1 MNIRKLLVLAL
12 SCLCLPL
19 FSQEAALKLRTV
31 VIDPGHGGHD
41 SGCVSRD
48 RQTKEK
54 DLVLDIGKRLAE
66 KIRRECPD
74 VKVIMTRS
82 DDRFIEL
89 YDRAKIANK
98 ANANLFISIHVDA
111 VDTRRNTNWRTVN
124 GYTVYTMGESKNNAN
139 METIK
144 RENSVIL
151 LEDDY
156 TTKYQGFDP
165 NDTESYIFFSLM
177 QNANQEQSVHFGE
190 IVSREMGKG
199 GPFRHSKGIRQ
210 APFLVLWRT
219 AMPSVLVECGYITSE
234 GDLAALRSEE
244 GRDKIAA
251 RLCRGFRLYKA
262 EYEGVTLN
270 LPEPVEEPTPEPAPE
285 PAPEPVTEPAAQ
297 PVAAPAPAAQPAA
310 DTAAVRYGIQIM
322 ASGKKL
328 REGDPALK
336 GLSAQAVPSGV
347 LYKYIVSVSEKLS
360 TTRADLPAVKK
371 KFPDAFL
378 VKMDENGVTRVK

>member
-1 MNIRKLLVLAL
+1 MDGMNTRKLLVLVL

-41 SGCVSRD
+41 AGCVSRD

-111 VDTRRNTNWRTVN
+111 VDTRRNPNWRTVN

-190 IVSREMGKG
+190 IVSREMGNG

-219 AMPSVLVECGYITSE
+219 AMPSILVECGYITSE
-234 GDLAALRSEE
+234 GDLAVLRAEE

-251 RLCRGFRLYKA
+251 RLCRGFRIYKA
-262 EYEGVTLN
+262 EYEGTKQELEETK
-270 LPEPVEEPTPEPAPE
+270 PE
-285 PAPEPVTEPAAQ
+285 
-297 PVAAPAPAAQPAA
+297 A

-322 ASGKKL
+322 ASGKRL

-347 LYKYIVSVSEKLS
+347 LYKYIVSVSTELS
-360 TTRADLPAVKK
+360 TTRADLPSVKK

-378 VKMDENGVTRVK
+378 VKMDENGVIRLK

>member
-1 MNIRKLLVLAL
+1 MDGMNTRKLLVLVL

-41 SGCVSRD
+41 AGCVSRD

-111 VDTRRNTNWRTVN
+111 VDTRRNPNWRTVN

-190 IVSREMGKG
+190 IVSREMGKN

-234 GDLAALRSEE
+234 GDLAVLRTEE

-251 RLCRGFRLYKA
+251 RLCRGFRIYKA
-262 EYEGVTLN
+262 EYEGTKLE
-270 LPEPVEEPTPEPAPE
+270 LEETK
-285 PAPEPVTEPAAQ
+285 
-297 PVAAPAPAAQPAA
+297 PAA

-322 ASGKKL
+322 ASGKRL

-347 LYKYIVSVSEKLS
+347 LYKYIVSVSTELS
-360 TTRADLPAVKK
+360 TTRENLPSVKK

-378 VKMDENGVTRVK
+378 VKMDENGVNRVK

>member
-1 MNIRKLLVLAL
+1 MDGMNTRKLLVLVL

-41 SGCVSRD
+41 AGCVSRD

-111 VDTRRNTNWRTVN
+111 VDTRRNPNWRTVN

-190 IVSREMGKG
+190 IVSREMGKN

-234 GDLAALRSEE
+234 GDLATLRTEE
-244 GRDKIAA
+244 GRDLIAA
-251 RLCRGFRLYKA
+251 RLCRGFRIYKA
-262 EYEGVTLN
+262 EYEGTKLE
-270 LPEPVEEPTPEPAPE
+270 LEEIK
-285 PAPEPVTEPAAQ
+285 
-297 PVAAPAPAAQPAA
+297 PAA

-322 ASGKKL
+322 ASGKRL

-347 LYKYIVSVSEKLS
+347 LYKYIVSVSTELS
-360 TTRADLPAVKK
+360 TTRENLPSVKK

-378 VKMDENGVTRVK
+378 VKMDENGVNRVK

>member
-1 MNIRKLLVLAL
+1 MYSLYASIFLYLQSTNVRLFCE
-12 SCLCLPL
+12 STCLPL

-41 SGCVSRD
+41 AGCVSRD

-111 VDTRRNTNWRTVN
+111 VDTRRNPNWRTVN

-190 IVSREMGKG
+190 IVSREMGKN

-210 APFLVLWRT
+210 APFLVLWCT

-234 GDLAALRSEE
+234 GDLATLRTEE
-244 GRDKIAA
+244 GRDLIAA
-251 RLCRGFRLYKA
+251 RLCRG
-262 EYEGVTLN
+262 
-270 LPEPVEEPTPEPAPE
+270 
-285 PAPEPVTEPAAQ
+285 
-297 PVAAPAPAAQPAA
+297 
-310 DTAAVRYGIQIM
+310 VRYGIQIM
-322 ASGKKL
+322 ASGKRL

-347 LYKYIVSVSEKLS
+347 LYKYIVAVSTELS
-360 TTRADLPAVKK
+360 TTRENLPSVKK

-378 VKMDENGVTRVK
+378 VKMDENGVNRVK

>member
-1 MNIRKLLVLAL
+1 MDGMNTRKLLVLVL

-41 SGCVSRD
+41 AGCVSRD

-111 VDTRRNTNWRTVN
+111 VDTRRNPNWRTVN

-190 IVSREMGKG
+190 IVSREMGKN

-234 GDLAALRSEE
+234 GDLATLRTEE
-244 GRDKIAA
+244 GRDLIAA
-251 RLCRGFRLYKA
+251 RLCRGFRIYKA
-262 EYEGVTLN
+262 EYEGTKQELEEIK
-270 LPEPVEEPTPEPAPE
+270 PE
-285 PAPEPVTEPAAQ
+285 
-297 PVAAPAPAAQPAA
+297 A

-322 ASGKKL
+322 ASGKRL

-347 LYKYIVSVSEKLS
+347 LYKYIVAVSTELS
-360 TTRADLPAVKK
+360 TTRENLPSVKK

-378 VKMDENGVTRVK
+378 VKMDENGVNRVK

>member
-1 MNIRKLLVLAL
+1 MDGMNTRKLLVLVL

-41 SGCVSRD
+41 AGCVSRD

-111 VDTRRNTNWRTVN
+111 VDTRRNPNWRTVN

-190 IVSREMGKG
+190 IVSREMGKN

-234 GDLAALRSEE
+234 GDLATLRTEE
-244 GRDKIAA
+244 GRDLIAA
-251 RLCRGFRLYKA
+251 RLCRGFRIYKA
-262 EYEGVTLN
+262 EYEGTKLE
-270 LPEPVEEPTPEPAPE
+270 LEETKPE
-285 PAPEPVTEPAAQ
+285 
-297 PVAAPAPAAQPAA
+297 A

-322 ASGKKL
+322 ASGKRL

-347 LYKYIVSVSEKLS
+347 LHKYIVAVSTELS
-360 TTRADLPAVKK
+360 TTRADLPSVKK

-378 VKMDENGVTRVK
+378 VKMDENGVIRLK

>member
-1 MNIRKLLVLAL
+1 MDGMNTRKLLVLVL

-41 SGCVSRD
+41 AGCVSRD

-111 VDTRRNTNWRTVN
+111 VDTRRNPNWRTVN

-190 IVSREMGKG
+190 IVSREMGNG

-234 GDLAALRSEE
+234 GDLAVLRTEE

-251 RLCRGFRLYKA
+251 RLCRGFRIYKA
-262 EYEGVTLN
+262 EYEGTKLE
-270 LPEPVEEPTPEPAPE
+270 LEETK
-285 PAPEPVTEPAAQ
+285 
-297 PVAAPAPAAQPAA
+297 PAA

-322 ASGKKL
+322 ASGKRL

-347 LYKYIVSVSEKLS
+347 LYKYIVSVSTELS
-360 TTRADLPAVKK
+360 TTRENLPSVKK

-378 VKMDENGVTRVK
+378 VKMDENGVNRVK

>member
-1 MNIRKLLVLAL
+1 MDGMNTRKLLVLVL

-41 SGCVSRD
+41 AGCVSRD

-111 VDTRRNTNWRTVN
+111 VDTRRNPNWRTVN

-190 IVSREMGKG
+190 IVSREMGNG

-234 GDLAALRSEE
+234 GDLAVLRTEE

-251 RLCRGFRLYKA
+251 RLCRGFRIYKA
-262 EYEGVTLN
+262 EYEGTKLE
-270 LPEPVEEPTPEPAPE
+270 LEETKPE
-285 PAPEPVTEPAAQ
+285 
-297 PVAAPAPAAQPAA
+297 A

-322 ASGKKL
+322 ASGKRL

-347 LYKYIVSVSEKLS
+347 LYKYIVSVSTDLS
-360 TTRADLPAVKK
+360 TPRENLPSVKK

-378 VKMDENGVTRVK
+378 VKMDENGVNRVK

>member
-1 MNIRKLLVLAL
+1 MNTRKLLVLVL

-19 FSQEAALKLRTV
+19 FSQEAA
-31 VIDPGHGGHD
+31 
-41 SGCVSRD
+41 

-111 VDTRRNTNWRTVN
+111 VDTRRNPNWRTVN

-190 IVSREMGKG
+190 IVSREMGKN

-234 GDLAALRSEE
+234 GDLATLRTEE
-244 GRDKIAA
+244 GRDLIAA
-251 RLCRGFRLYKA
+251 RLCRGFRIYKA
-262 EYEGVTLN
+262 EYEGTKLAAEGPKAETV
-270 LPEPVEEPTPEPAPE
+270 
-285 PAPEPVTEPAAQ
+285 EPAAEAVK
-297 PVAAPAPAAQPAA
+297 PEA

-322 ASGKKL
+322 ASGKRL

-347 LYKYIVSVSEKLS
+347 LYKYIVAVSTELS
-360 TTRADLPAVKK
+360 TTRENLPSVKK

-378 VKMDENGVTRVK
+378 VKMDENGVNRVK

>member
-1 MNIRKLLVLAL
+1 MNTRKLLVLVL

-41 SGCVSRD
+41 AGCVSRD

-111 VDTRRNTNWRTVN
+111 VDTRRNPNWRTVN

-190 IVSREMGKG
+190 IVSREMGNG

-219 AMPSVLVECGYITSE
+219 VMPSVLVECGYITSE
-234 GDLAALRSEE
+234 GDLATLRTEE
-244 GRDKIAA
+244 GRDLIAA
-251 RLCRGFRLYKA
+251 RLCRGFRIYKA
-262 EYEGVTLN
+262 EYEGTKQEL
-270 LPEPVEEPTPEPAPE
+270 EETK
-285 PAPEPVTEPAAQ
+285 
-297 PVAAPAPAAQPAA
+297 PAA

-322 ASGKKL
+322 ASGKRL

-347 LYKYIVSVSEKLS
+347 LYKYIVSVSTELS
-360 TTRADLPAVKK
+360 TTRENLPSVKK

-378 VKMDENGVTRVK
+378 VKMDENGVNRVK